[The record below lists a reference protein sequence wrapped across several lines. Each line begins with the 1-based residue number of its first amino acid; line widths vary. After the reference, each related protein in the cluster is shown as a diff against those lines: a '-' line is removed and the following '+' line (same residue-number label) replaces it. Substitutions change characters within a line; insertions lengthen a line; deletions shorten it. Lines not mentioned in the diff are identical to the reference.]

1 MVSDKGENQMAGM
14 NKWFKDMIAVK
25 AEIAEDEAA
34 ALKALAAKKMANA
47 KGFAA
52 RAAAAKML
60 LAEAL

>member
-1 MVSDKGENQMAGM
+1 MAGM